1 MYPKSAENPAISSFH
16 VSTAVR
22 VATLFATLLAACAS
36 LPAQSTG
43 SINGT
48 VTDQSGGAVPGAVV
62 TVTDAERGTARQ
74 LTTDTAGAYAAPN
87 LIPGTYNIHV
97 EFQGFRAFERAG
109 VVLSVSQELR
119 IDLTLQPGEQT
130 QTVTVTGE
138 PPQVNTT
145 SAVLGGTL
153 GPGTIQDLPLNGRN
167 FMNLLALRPGVTIYP
182 GGGAW
187 TQTTNGLRPEHNVYL
202 LDGITA
208 IEPLGGQST
217 INSVSL
223 AGDSATLLP
232 LDTIQEF
239 STQQNPKAEFGW
251 KPGSITSIALKT
263 GTNAYH
269 GTANAF
275 GRTDVLDARNGFL
288 GVDPLTGNAQKQEIS
303 LENFGGTFGGPI
315 KKDKLFFFGAYEGQR
330 YSVGNPTLLSYPSL
344 DPNALPI
351 NGNTTSVTKACL
363 NVPAASRSVTSLKMA
378 GLDANCVRTSGY
390 SIFDLGSSFAR
401 VRDSNGA
408 LGANVSGDLNTN
420 YAVNG
425 YMGKVDYNLNDKNTI
440 NAKYFLGNHTGL
452 VVNSSTI
459 TQPYWRP
466 TDTANVQFFGGQW
479 NYIASSSMFNTVRV
493 GYNRFYQKFETS
505 DCPGTG
511 TAPDY
516 GIPFGFGT
524 TKPNCGFTNVT
535 LSPFTGGIGCCSSFP
550 KYYGP
555 DNILEFHDGFS
566 YLRGKHNLKMGGEFR
581 NSEAGD
587 GGVYNRGRGQ
597 VTFSTLETF
606 FSGTPSGNGQIFIG
620 DPLRDMKQKAFAG
633 YFQDDWR
640 ILPRLMLNLGVRYEY
655 ETPLTE
661 GKNMMSNFIP
671 GTGFTQLGVN
681 TSQMYKPDPNNFA
694 PRFGF
699 AWDVGGNGKTVLR
712 GGANMMYVTPGWW
725 IFMSQQNSNNPTTG
739 LGTNPSGF
747 LLCRGAVNSTGAGCA
762 AGVTTDPTIGT
773 IQSAGLP
780 LTPAQINWNQTS
792 ALYGGNIYPSST
804 DTSVLKCGT
813 NRLCT
818 SQATDPNLK
827 NAYVLSWSLQLQR
840 VLTNTLTLDV
850 GYVGN
855 HGDKLLQL
863 QYTNTP
869 FYGAG
874 YCLGYSA
881 AQKAAVT
888 AAGGVC
894 PTTIT
899 AATNSNATA
908 AQIGRP
914 LNALYPYLSY
924 IYTVQNLNHSNYD
937 GLQTVLTQRPARGL
951 SYTIGYTFSHAL
963 DQSSGE
969 RAGPTGTPF
978 DFRHDY
984 GNSDFDIRHRLTATI
999 TYALPGKKGFGGVMQ
1014 GWKVTSII
1022 TLQSAL
1028 PWGIVGSR
1036 GAANDPSGIQ
1046 EFVDTWNFFG
1056 NPSDFS
1062 GLGKNSVPY
1071 IAGSAAIN
1079 TPACVSKVGAP
1090 GSLSYISLQ
1099 KYGCYVDGASVLVP
1113 PAIGSEGNAVR
1124 NMFRG
1129 NGIKVWDASLM
1140 KDIRIGEHLNAQFR
1154 IEAFNIVNH
1163 LNFGNPQF
1171 NGAGGNAPFTN
1182 QSVFGASQSTP
1193 DVANNNPSLGSGGP
1207 REFQLGLKLT
1217 F

>member
-1 MYPKSAENPAISSFH
+1 M
-16 VSTAVR
+16 
-22 VATLFATLLAACAS
+22 LLATLLVACAS
-36 LPAQSTG
+36 LVAQSTG
-43 SINGT
+43 GISGS
-48 VTDQSGGAVPGAVV
+48 VTDQSGGAVPGAMV
-62 TVTDAERGTARQ
+62 TVTDVERGTTRQ
-74 LTTDTAGAYAAPN
+74 LTTDAAGVYAAPN
-87 LIPGTYNIHV
+87 LIPGTYNVRV
-97 EFQGFRAFERAG
+97 EFQGFRAFDRKDI
-109 VVLSVSQELR
+109 VLSVSQELR
-119 IDLTLQPGEQT
+119 IDVTLQPGEQT
-130 QTVTVTGE
+130 QTITVTGE
-138 PPQVNTT
+138 PPQVNTAN
-145 SAVLGGTL
+145 AVLGGTL

-167 FMNLLALRPGVTIYP
+167 FMNLLSLRPGVTIYP

-251 KPGSITSIALKT
+251 KPGSITSIALKS

-275 GRTDVLDARNGFL
+275 GRTDALDARNAFL
-288 GVDPLTGNAQKQEIS
+288 GVDPLTGNAQKQEIQ

-330 YSVGNPTLLSYPSL
+330 YSVGNPTQLSFPSL
-344 DPNALPI
+344 DPNSAAFP
-351 NGNTTSVTKACL
+351 GTPPSTTSVIGACL
-363 NVPAASRSVTSLKMA
+363 KDAPATRSATSLKMA

-401 VRDSNGA
+401 LRDANGA
-408 LGANVSGDLNTN
+408 LGGNVSGNLNTD
-420 YAVNG
+420 YSVDG

-440 NAKYFLGNHTGL
+440 NAKYFYGTHTGL
-452 VVNSSTI
+452 VVNSATI

-466 TDTANVQFFGGQW
+466 TDTASVQFFGGQW
-479 NYIASSSMFNTVRV
+479 NYIASSAMFNTVRV

-505 DCPGTG
+505 DCPDSG

-516 GIPFGFGT
+516 GINFGYGT
-524 TKPNCGFTNVT
+524 TKPNCGFTNIT
-535 LSPFTGGIGCCSSFP
+535 LSPFTGAIGCCSSFP

-555 DNILEFHDGFS
+555 DNIIEVHDGFS
-566 YLRGKHNLKMGGEFR
+566 YLRGKHNLKVGGEFR
-581 NSEAGD
+581 NSDIGN
-587 GGVYNRGRGQ
+587 GGTFNRGRGQ
-597 VTFSTLETF
+597 VTFATLETF
-606 FSGTPSGNGQIFIG
+606 FSGTPTGNGQIFIG
-620 DPLRDMKQKAFAG
+620 DPRRNLKQKAMAG

-640 ILPRLMLNLGVRYEY
+640 IMPRLMLNLGIRYEY
-655 ETPLTE
+655 LTPLAE
-661 GKNMMSNFIP
+661 GQNRLANFIP

-681 TSQMYKPDPNNFA
+681 TDNMYNPDKNNFA
-694 PRFGF
+694 PRVGF
-699 AWDVGGNGKTVLR
+699 AWDVTGNGKTVLR

-725 IFMSQQNSNNPTTG
+725 IFISQQNSNNPTTG
-739 LGTNPSGF
+739 LSTNPSGF
-747 LLCRGAVNSTGAGCA
+747 LLCRGAVNATGPGCA
-762 AGVTTDPTIGT
+762 SGVTTDPTIGT

-780 LTPAQINWNQTS
+780 LPPAQVNWNQTS

-818 SQATDPNLK
+818 AQATDPNLR
-827 NAYVLSWSLQLQR
+827 NAYVFSWSLGLQR
-840 VLTNTLTLDV
+840 VLTNSLTLDV

-855 HGDKLLQL
+855 HADKLLGL

-881 AQKAAVT
+881 AQKTAVT
-888 AAGGVC
+888 AAGGAC
-894 PTTIT
+894 PSTIT
-899 AATNSNATA
+899 AATNANATA

-951 SYTIGYTFSHAL
+951 SYTLGYTFSHAL

-969 RAGPTGTPF
+969 RAGPNGTPF

-984 GNSDFDIRHRLTATI
+984 SNSDFDIRHRLTATI

-1014 GWKVTSII
+1014 GWKITSII
-1022 TLQSAL
+1022 AMQTAL
-1028 PWGIVGSR
+1028 PWGILGSR
-1036 GAANDPSGIQ
+1036 GGANDPSGIQ
-1046 EFVDTWNFFG
+1046 EFNDTWNFFG

-1062 GLGKNSVPY
+1062 GLGRDSIPY
-1071 IAGSAAIN
+1071 ITGSAAIN

-1090 GSLSYISLQ
+1090 GSLSYVSLQ
-1099 KYGCYVDGASVLVP
+1099 KYGCYVDGGSVLVP
-1113 PAIGSEGNAVR
+1113 PSIGGAGNAVR

-1129 NGIKVWDASLM
+1129 NGIKIWDASLI
-1140 KDIRIGEHLNAQFR
+1140 KDVKFGERLNAQFR
-1154 IEAFNIVNH
+1154 IEAFNILNH
-1163 LNFGNPQF
+1163 VNFGNPQF
-1171 NGAGGNAPFTN
+1171 NGAGGNTPFTN
-1182 QSVFGASQSTP
+1182 PGVFGASQSTP